1 MRPYNLALLG
11 ILAAS
16 GCASVSHESGSDWRG
31 HSAGVLKVA
40 LHYMDEQL
48 PERGWLVESAAS
60 DSAGRVRF
68 TKWAGATYRYRN
80 DGFFVVETKW
90 RAGVAYLGLLQT
102 RDGGVPE
109 FCTLNPEHGAY
120 MEGDRIVHTYS
131 WDYCAPLSRK

>member
-16 GCASVSHESGSDWRG
+16 GCASVSHGSGSDWRG
-31 HSAGVLKVA
+31 HSAGVVKVA
-40 LHYMDEQL
+40 LHYVGESL
-48 PERGWLVESAAS
+48 PERGWLVEAAAS
-60 DSAGRVRF
+60 DSVGRVRF
-68 TKWAGATYRYRN
+68 TKWSGATYRYRK

-90 RAGVAYLGLLQT
+90 RADVAYLGLLQT
-102 RDGGVPE
+102 RDGIPE

-131 WDYCAPLSRK
+131 WDYCATLSRR